1 MFTNILLPVDLDQ
14 ESSWERALPAAVEV
28 SQKAGAR
35 LHVMTVVPDYG
46 MSIVGSFFPENYEA
60 KALENAAAALHTFVQ
75 AHVPKR
81 IQVRHVVGHGT
92 VYAEI
97 LREAQEVHADLIV
110 LAAHRP
116 ALKDFLLGPNAA
128 RVVRHAN
135 CSVLVVR
142 P

>member
-81 IQVRHVVGHGT
+81 IQVRHVVGDGK
-92 VYAEI
+92 
-97 LREAQEVHADLIV
+97 REAGEGGCVHGLQCSAV
-110 LAAHRP
+110 
-116 ALKDFLLGPNAA
+116 AA
-128 RVVRHAN
+128 RWRSAGRQP
-135 CSVLVVR
+135 VLRTVHPDVLLIQ
-142 P
+142 